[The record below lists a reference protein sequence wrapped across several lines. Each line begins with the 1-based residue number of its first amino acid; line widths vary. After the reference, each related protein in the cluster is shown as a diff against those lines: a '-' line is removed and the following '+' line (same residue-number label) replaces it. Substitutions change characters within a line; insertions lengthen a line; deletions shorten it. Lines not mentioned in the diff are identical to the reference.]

1 MTPEPSAS
9 EPVTSEP
16 ATAEPSVAHLLARVR
31 ALERLVRRAVDL
43 RRAGDPAPDDPFR
56 GLYLSHEHLDRL
68 LDQPPSADAPDPS
81 YFDEERAVES
91 AADQAEPDHPLRLRS
106 VKAAFALDDTDVRL
120 LLVALAPD
128 VEPRF
133 ERFYGYLNDD
143 VTRRRAT
150 IGLALELAG
159 GEPTRAEDRARVTGL
174 AEAGLVLIEDTD
186 RPYLGRSLRVPD
198 RVTAHLLGDDAVD
211 PTLLPLVVATLPARP
226 LALPKYPRLVYLRE
240 RVPGVARSRLAAA
253 VATLAIDLDRLVP
266 GDDLPALAKTA
277 AREARLQQASLV
289 VGPVEALT
297 ERGPIAVRAFADQ
310 PCRVLLSGRGTW
322 DPAWAHDVPLIVE
335 VPEPGP
341 EERRELWQAYL
352 NGSELDPVAETA
364 QFVLSPEQVWRAARA
379 GLLQAAFDGTELGA
393 AHLQA
398 GARGQNTAGLDRL
411 ARRVEPA
418 VGWSDLV
425 LPTSQLGQLHELA
438 DRARH
443 RRQVLDDWRMRP
455 GGGRGR
461 GVSALFAGD
470 SGTGKTLAAEVVAG
484 ELGLD
489 VYVVNLATVIDK
501 YIGETEKNLE
511 RIFTEAAG
519 VNGVLLFDEADAVF
533 GKRSEVNDAH
543 DRYANV
549 ETAYLLQRMESF
561 DGIAI
566 LTSNLRANVDDA
578 FTRRL
583 DAVVDFPMPDE
594 EHRRR
599 LWDRCLGNAL
609 PRAGDLDL
617 DFCAKAFELPG
628 GNIRSI
634 VLTAAYFAA
643 SGNRAVTMADL
654 VRAVHREYRK
664 LGRLSVPSEF
674 GAYHA
679 LLSS

>member
-1 MTPEPSAS
+1 MTSD
-9 EPVTSEP
+9 
-16 ATAEPSVAHLLARVR
+16 PSVAHLLARVR
-31 ALERLVRRAVDL
+31 ALERLVRRAVDR

-68 LDQPPSADAPDPS
+68 LDQPPPADGQDAS
-81 YFDEERAVES
+81 YLDEERAVES
-91 AADQAEPDHPLRLRS
+91 AADGADGAGEPLRLRS
-106 VKAAFALDDTDVRL
+106 LAAAFGLDEPDVRL
-120 LLVALAPD
+120 LLVTLAPD

-159 GEPTRAEDRARVTGL
+159 GEPTRAADRARVGRL
-174 AEAGLVLIEDTD
+174 ADAGLVLIEDSE
-186 RPYLGRSLRVPD
+186 RPYLGRSLRIPD
-198 RVTAHLLGDDAVD
+198 RITAHLLGDGQVD
-211 PTLLPLVVATLPARP
+211 SALVPLAGAILPARP
-226 LALPKYPRLVYLRE
+226 LPLPPEPRLVYLRE

-253 VATLAIDLDRLVP
+253 GPVLAVDLDRLMP
-266 GDDLPALAKTA
+266 ADDLPAIAKTA
-277 AREARLQQASLV
+277 AREALLQQASLV
-289 VGPVEALT
+289 VGPVEALA
-297 ERGPIAVRAFADQ
+297 ERGPVAVRAFADL
-310 PCRVLLSGRGTW
+310 PCRVLMTGRGTW
-322 DPAWAHDVPLIVE
+322 DPGWGRDVPLVVD
-335 VPEPGP
+335 VPEPDP

-352 NGSELDPVAETA
+352 NGTDLDPVAETA
-364 QFVLSPEQVWRAARA
+364 QFVLSPEQVWRAART
-379 GLLQAAFDGTELGA
+379 GLQQAAFDGTELAA

-418 VGWSDLV
+418 VGWADLV
-425 LPTSQLGQLHELA
+425 LPTSQLGQLHELTA
-438 DRARH
+438 RARY
-443 RRQVLDDWRMRP
+443 RRLVLDDWRMRP

-599 LWDRCLGNAL
+599 LWDRCLGAAL
-609 PRAGDLDL
+609 PRADDLDL
-617 DFCAKAFELPG
+617 DFCARAFELPG

-643 SGNRAVTMADL
+643 SGDRAVTMADL

-664 LGRLSVPSEF
+664 LGRLSVESEF

-679 LLSS
+679 LLSQ

>member
-1 MTPEPSAS
+1 MS
-9 EPVTSEP
+9 
-16 ATAEPSVAHLLARVR
+16 HLLTRVR
-31 ALERLVRRAVDL
+31 ALEGLVRRAVDR

-56 GLYLSHEHLDRL
+56 GLYLSHEHVDRL
-68 LDQPPSADAPDPS
+68 LDQPGAGDLGPDADFRA
-81 YFDEERAVES
+81 EEAATEA
-91 AADQAEPDHPLRLRS
+91 AADRAEGALRPRTLA
-106 VKAAFALDDTDVRL
+106 AAFGLDETDVRL

-159 GEPTRAEDRARVTGL
+159 GEPAQAADRARVARL
-174 AEAGLVLIEDTD
+174 ADAGLVLIEDAD

-198 RVTAHLLGDDAVD
+198 RVTGHLIGDDRPD
-211 PTLLPLVVATLPARP
+211 PALLPLVAATVPVRP
-226 LALPKYPRLVYLRE
+226 LHLRTAARLVYLRE
-240 RVPGVARSRLAAA
+240 PVAGVARSRVAAA
-253 VATLAIDLDRLVP
+253 GPAVLLDLERLPPGEDLAP
-266 GDDLPALAKTA
+266 LARIA
-277 AREARLQQASLV
+277 AREALLRDAVLV
-289 VGPVEALT
+289 AGPVEALA
-297 ERGPIAVRAFADQ
+297 ERGQAAIRALADQ
-310 PCRVLLSGRGTW
+310 ACRVIVTGRGGW
-322 DPAWAHDVPLIVE
+322 DPAWSRDVPLVVD

-341 EERRELWQAYL
+341 QERLDLWQAYL
-352 NGSELDPVAETA
+352 DGSDGAGGGIDPTADTA
-364 QFVLSPEQVWRAARA
+364 QFVLSPDQVGRAARS
-379 GLLQAAFDGTELGA
+379 GLLQAAYEGVELTA
-393 AHLQA
+393 RHLQA
-398 GARGQNTAGLDRL
+398 GARAQNTAGLDRL

-418 VGWSDLV
+418 VGWADLV
-425 LPTSQLGQLHELA
+425 LPASQLGQLHELTA
-438 DRARH
+438 RARH

-511 RIFTEAAG
+511 KIFTEAAG
-519 VNGVLLFDEADAVF
+519 INGVLLFDEADAVF

-599 LWDRCLGNAL
+599 LWDRCLGTAL
-609 PRAGDLDL
+609 PRADDLDL
-617 DFCAKAFELPG
+617 DFCAAAFELPG

-634 VLTAAYFAA
+634 ALTAAYFAA
-643 SGNRAVTMADL
+643 EGDRAVCMADL

-664 LGRLSVPSEF
+664 LGRLSVEAEF
-674 GAYHA
+674 GRYHE

>member
-1 MTPEPSAS
+1 MSRDA
-9 EPVTSEP
+9 
-16 ATAEPSVAHLLARVR
+16 SVAHLLTRVR
-31 ALERLVRRAVDL
+31 ALEGLVRRAVER

-56 GLYLSHEHLDRL
+56 GLYLSHEHIDRL
-68 LDQPPSADAPDPS
+68 LDAPPAAATPDS
-81 YFDEERAVES
+81 DF
-91 AADQAEPDHPLRLRS
+91 QAEEAAVAAAAGRGENDLRLRLMAE
-106 VKAAFALDDTDVRL
+106 VFGLDDTDVRL

-159 GEPTRAEDRARVTGL
+159 GRPGEAGDRARAARL
-174 AEAGLVLIEDTD
+174 AEAGLVVIEDID

-198 RVTAHLLGDDAVD
+198 RVTAHLLGDDRPD
-211 PTLLPLVVATLPARP
+211 PALRPLVAATVPVRP
-226 LALPKYPRLVYLRE
+226 LHLSSTPARLVYLRE
-240 RVPGVARSRLAAA
+240 PVNGVARSRVAAA
-253 VATLAIDLDRLVP
+253 GPVVALDLERLPPEAEVEP
-266 GDDLPALAKTA
+266 VARTA
-277 AREARLQQASLV
+277 AREALLRQAALV
-289 VGPVEALT
+289 AGPVEALT
-297 ERGPIAVRAFADQ
+297 ERGPAAVRALADQ
-310 PCRVLLSGRGTW
+310 PCRVMLTGRGSW
-322 DPAWAHDVPLIVE
+322 DPSWSRDVPLVID
-335 VPEPGP
+335 VPEPGVQ
-341 EERRELWQAYL
+341 ERRELWQAYL
-352 NGSELDPVAETA
+352 DGSDLDPTADTA
-364 QFVLSPEQVWRAARA
+364 QFVLSPDQVGRAAQS
-379 GLLQAAFDGTELGA
+379 GLLQAAYEGIELTA
-393 AHLQA
+393 QHLHA

-418 VGWSDLV
+418 VGWADLV
-425 LPTSQLGQLHELA
+425 LPPSQLGHLHELTT
-438 DRARH
+438 RARH

-511 RIFTEAAG
+511 KIFTEAAG
-519 VNGVLLFDEADAVF
+519 INGVLLFDEADAVF

-599 LWDRCLGNAL
+599 LWDRCLGTSL
-609 PRAGDLDL
+609 PRDDDLDL
-617 DFCAKAFELPG
+617 DFCAAAFELPG

-634 VLTAAYFAA
+634 ALTAAYFAA
-643 SGNRAVTMADL
+643 EGGRPVCMADL

-664 LGRLSVPSEF
+664 LGRLSVEAEF
-674 GAYHA
+674 GRYHA
-679 LLSS
+679 LLS